1 MLHTPLHLAILK
13 GHSIIVERLVSCGAD
28 LTAVDLDGN
37 TPLHLV
43 LASGEMELLSA
54 DTPLLNKVSYT
65 STLHLST
72 ACMIVYNTITLSI

>member
-13 GHSIIVERLVSCGAD
+13 GHSRIVERLVSCGAH

-54 DTPLLNKVSYT
+54 DTPLLNKASYT
-65 STLHLST
+65 SKLHLRA
-72 ACMIVYNTITLSI
+72 ACMNVYYYT

>member
-1 MLHTPLHLAILK
+1 MLHTSLHLAILK
-13 GHSIIVERLVSCGAD
+13 GHSRIVERLVSCGAD

-54 DTPLLNKVSYT
+54 DTPLLNKVSYI
-65 STLHLST
+65 SKQSCMHECVLLHIASEH
-72 ACMIVYNTITLSI
+72 

>member
-13 GHSIIVERLVSCGAD
+13 GHSRIVERLVSCGAD
-28 LTAVDLDGN
+28 LAAVDLDGN

-65 STLHLST
+65 STLHLSA
-72 ACMIVYNTITLSI
+72 ACMIVYT